1 MLPYRPV
8 GTKKLG
14 QFSDFTG
21 GLTSG
26 FAQQVVEASEP
37 VVRKIIKDERNKFA
51 EALIGGIPWAVISAA
66 AYVGTQQLVP
76 ARSTKAKAVGYGAAA
91 LSAAIGAWWTLSRL
105 TEEPEPIA
113 VTPEGGV
120 PGYLDPVVEKAANSF
135 VAAAEPKVRAIVDEE
150 RERIAAAGQIGIP
163 FWVASAALFLSTLFI
178 VPGTNKVY
186 KAVGYSGTALLL
198 GLGAWMALERTRE
211 N

>member
-1 MLPYRPV
+1 MLDYRPA

-66 AYVGTQQLVP
+66 AYVGTRQLVP
-76 ARSTKAKAVGYGAAA
+76 EKATNAKAVGYGAAA

-105 TEEPEPIA
+105 TEEPEIS

-150 RERIAAAGQIGIP
+150 RARIAAAGQIGIP
-163 FWVASAALFLSTLFI
+163 FWIASAALFLSTLFI
-178 VPGTNKVY
+178 VPESNKVY
-186 KAVGYSGTALLL
+186 KAVGYSATALLM
-198 GLGAWMALERTRE
+198 GVGAWMALERERE